1 MKYTAASIGDRII
14 TLKVASTP
22 QEQSQGY
29 IGAKSIPMNEGI
41 LFSDIP
47 PATSFHMR
55 GVFCRLAIAFLDQDN
70 RLISAR
76 TMEPE
81 ELWIPTPPGTR
92 NAIEVHPDHLDA
104 IRNGSLSIGGTPH
117 TAKLSNRKPIV
128 GQLDREGLPTEKCFH
143 CGGDVL
149 IGDSGNRDTET
160 IGGSEVSYYECA
172 NCGAEYSIVGGS
184 DSGLCQESEPKRDFK
199 RKAQAGPW
207 SAEKLDPDLVMEY
220 EGYKILKSGDNFRVK
235 DPKGYYMTSVAS
247 SVTMAR
253 KWIDWDIHENRNRR
267 KGQAGP
273 WNKDAKKPWSEQ
285 RAKEIEELLIDRNLT
300 LSRALEYGLITED
313 EYGKWILWDYQT
325 RLE

>member
-1 MKYTAASIGDRII
+1 MVR
-14 TLKVASTP
+14 LKVASTP

-41 LFSDIP
+41 LFSELP
-47 PATSFHMR
+47 PGTGFHMR
-55 GVFCRLAIAFLDQDN
+55 GVKCRLAIAFLDQDN
-70 RLISAR
+70 RVISAR

-92 NAIEVHPDHLDA
+92 SAVEVHPDHLSA
-104 IRNGSLSIGGTPH
+104 MQGGMMSIGGKSH
-117 TAKLSNRKPIV
+117 TARLSNRSAATSRSTRPVDLQERCPKCGGKAYQKGYCFSCNEYWQGAKREDTERETDSVGQKLSNAWEM
-128 GQLDREGLPTEKCFH
+128 LH
-143 CGGDVL
+143 GD
-149 IGDSGNRDTET
+149 DEDHSGRH
-160 IGGSEVSYYECA
+160 
-172 NCGAEYSIVGGS
+172 
-184 DSGLCQESEPKRDFK
+184 
-199 RKAQAGPW
+199 AQAGPW